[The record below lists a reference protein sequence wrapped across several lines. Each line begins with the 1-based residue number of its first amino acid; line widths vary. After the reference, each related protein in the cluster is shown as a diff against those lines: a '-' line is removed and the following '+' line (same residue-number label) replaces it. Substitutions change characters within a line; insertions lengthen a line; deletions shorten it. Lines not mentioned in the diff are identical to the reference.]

1 MNLPNKLTIMRII
14 LIPIFMLVLLL
25 PLNWGQVN
33 ALGTPI
39 PVTQLLGAIIFA
51 VASITDFADGQIAR
65 RHHLVSNFG
74 KFADPLAD
82 KMLVMTAFIILVEM
96 GKVPSWVA
104 AIIVCRELAVTGLR
118 LIVVENDGQVMAAA
132 MPGKIKTFT
141 QMFAIIFLFLNN
153 VLFANIGF
161 PIGQVLLYICLF
173 FTVYSGCDYFYNA
186 RFVFADSFKSGK

>member
-141 QMFAIIFLFLNN
+141 QMFAIIF
-153 VLFANIGF
+153 
-161 PIGQVLLYICLF
+161 Q
-173 FTVYSGCDYFYNA
+173 
-186 RFVFADSFKSGK
+186 